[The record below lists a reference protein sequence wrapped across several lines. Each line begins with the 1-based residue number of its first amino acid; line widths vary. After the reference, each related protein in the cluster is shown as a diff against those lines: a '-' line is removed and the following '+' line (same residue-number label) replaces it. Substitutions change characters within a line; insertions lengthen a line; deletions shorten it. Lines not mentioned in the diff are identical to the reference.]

1 MDLGTFIHIER
12 NLEKYLD
19 QRYVYLKEKKKKKE
33 KKNKKKKKNLI
44 IIIIIIV
51 IWLFLNY
58 GKLSKRLNNGIVF
71 METGISILQNSRKKR
86 CTHIVNEF

>member
-33 KKNKKKKKNLI
+33 KKIRRRRRILLLLLLLSSSSSYIFRNL
-44 IIIIIIV
+44 V
-51 IWLFLNY
+51 VL
-58 GKLSKRLNNGIVF
+58 KLWEI
-71 METGISILQNSRKKR
+71 E
-86 CTHIVNEF
+86 